1 MLPMVVLDELGV
13 ADMSP
18 EKPIKVLEAELE
30 RKSSYSV
37 IVLSNWVMDVLFVL
51 ILELIFCSI
60 SNWKVVDAAQV
71 NRGILISPDA
81 SQHQWSAEIGQTA
94 GRFVNRQIRERVWKD
109 GHQPL
114 ADWTFGKHRRRP
126 FLLDSIPSRIS
137 SAPFSSPS
145 SSAGWVICAMCA
157 FLNTF

>member
-18 EKPIKVLEAELE
+18 EKPIKVLQAELE

-60 SNWKVVDAAQV
+60 SN
-71 NRGILISPDA
+71 
-81 SQHQWSAEIGQTA
+81 
-94 GRFVNRQIRERVWKD
+94 
-109 GHQPL
+109 
-114 ADWTFGKHRRRP
+114 
-126 FLLDSIPSRIS
+126 
-137 SAPFSSPS
+137 
-145 SSAGWVICAMCA
+145 
-157 FLNTF
+157 